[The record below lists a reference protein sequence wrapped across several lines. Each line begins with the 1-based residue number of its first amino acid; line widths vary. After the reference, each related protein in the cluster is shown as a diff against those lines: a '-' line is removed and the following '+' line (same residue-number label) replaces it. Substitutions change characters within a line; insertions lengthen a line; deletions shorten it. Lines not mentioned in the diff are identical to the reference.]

1 MHRDRTPVEAD
12 PSGLRDLDTSDE
24 IAELVRRFYRQ
35 VAQDDLL
42 GPVFNDVAAVDW
54 AAHLP
59 KLTAFWCRALLGIE
73 GYSGN
78 PFQKH
83 AAVNERA
90 PFTAAHFE
98 RWLSLFDDALEH
110 WAGPNVDRARELAVN
125 VARVHGQRL
134 IGGPPALVVVGSLA
148 PAPGDSAPP
157 AADPEP
163 LRADPE
169 PLVAPAGGVGS

>member
-1 MHRDRTPVEAD
+1 MHDDRTPVETD
-12 PSGLRDLDTSDE
+12 PIGRGDLDSPEE
-24 IAELVRRFYRQ
+24 IAELVRRFYRE
-35 VAQDDLL
+35 VAQDELL

-54 AAHLP
+54 AEHLP

-110 WAGPNVDRARELAVN
+110 WAGPNVDRARALALN

-134 IGGPPALVVVGSLA
+134 IGGPPALVVVGSTGAPPSASPPAVRA
-148 PAPGDSAPP
+148 PAPT
-157 AADPEP
+157 
-163 LRADPE
+163 
-169 PLVAPAGGVGS
+169 VAAGGGAGS

>member
-1 MHRDRTPVEAD
+1 MAPNRTSDGAD
-12 PSGLRDLDTSDE
+12 PISRGDLDSADE
-24 IAELVRRFYRQ
+24 IATLVRRFYRE

-54 AAHLP
+54 AEHLP

-110 WAGPNVDRARELAVN
+110 WSGPNVDRARELAAN

-134 IGGPPALVVVGSLA
+134 IGGPPALVVVGTLA
-148 PAPGDSAPP
+148 SPPDGAAAGDLDPGT
-157 AADPEP
+157 
-163 LRADPE
+163 
-169 PLVAPAGGVGS
+169 VVAGGGAGS

>member
-1 MHRDRTPVEAD
+1 MRDDRTPVEAD
-12 PSGLRDLDTSDE
+12 PTGLRDLDSPDE
-24 IAELVRRFYRQ
+24 IAELVRRFYRA
-35 VAQDDLL
+35 VAQDELL

-54 AAHLP
+54 AEHLP

-83 AAVNERA
+83 AAVSERA

-110 WAGPNVDRARELAVN
+110 WSGTNVDRARELAVN

-134 IGGPPALVVVGSLA
+134 IGGPPALVVVGALA
-148 PAPGDSAPP
+148 APPDDSARSASGGPGPVAAPG
-157 AADPEP
+157 EG
-163 LRADPE
+163 
-169 PLVAPAGGVGS
+169 AGS